1 MGWLGGIAG
10 FFIGKAFGGPLGA
23 IIGAMIGS
31 HVENK
36 SKENGSEGGAFF
48 DGFKEG
54 WGPKAESAF
63 GHGKRDAAIIGA
75 IAAMLAK
82 LSKADG
88 RVSEDEIECCER
100 IYRRYGLDREQREYA
115 IRVFRAAKLDSHTIY
130 DYADDFAES
139 VSDIDSRMMFYD
151 MLWDLAC
158 ADGIV
163 DPYEQVMLRE
173 ICAHLRVPRGLFA
186 QQARSRLRG
195 WRDDGGYGG
204 GSSRGG
210 SRTDSLAD
218 AYEILGVSPN
228 ASNDELKKAYR
239 EKAKRFH
246 PDLLRS
252 QGASEAIIEKAN
264 SQMARI
270 NEAWSEIRKARNIK

>member
-10 FFIGKAFGGPLGA
+10 FFIGKAFGGSLGALIGAMVGSHFEDKGKEKAAAGGWGSRGGETFGHDRQSAA
-23 IIGAMIGS
+23 IIGAM
-31 HVENK
+31 
-36 SKENGSEGGAFF
+36 
-48 DGFKEG
+48 
-54 WGPKAESAF
+54 
-63 GHGKRDAAIIGA
+63 
-75 IAAMLAK
+75 AAMLAK

-88 RVSEDEIECCER
+88 RVSEDEIDCCEG

-139 VSDIDSRMMFYD
+139 VRDIDSRMMFYD

-163 DPYEQVMLRE
+163 DPAEQEMLRG
-173 ICAHLRVPRGLFA
+173 ICSHLRIPQGLFA
-186 QQARSRLRG
+186 QQARTRLRG
-195 WRDDGGYGG
+195 WRDDGGSG
-204 GSSRGG
+204 GSSGRGG
-210 SRTDSLAD
+210 RSSSTTSLD
-218 AYEILGVSPN
+218 EAYEMLGVSPS
-228 ASNDELKKAYR
+228 AGVDELKKAYR

-246 PDLLRS
+246 PDVLRS

-264 SQMARI
+264 RQMARI
-270 NEAWSEIRKARNIK
+270 NEAWSEIRKARNIR